1 MQSQLLLWGNAL
13 CLPRGPLSS
22 VMPRDEEA
30 KMLWL
35 HHLIRELLEVTAGG
49 ECKAPLAEERR
60 WHLIPICMGL
70 IQGI

>member
-1 MQSQLLLWGNAL
+1 
-13 CLPRGPLSS
+13 
-22 VMPRDEEA
+22 
-30 KMLWL
+30 MLWL